1 MRRCQV
7 KLLGERVEGVPLDTV
22 KPNDWNPN
30 RMTGLKYDSLVHNL
44 REGGWVDS
52 EPLLVWRT
60 NNRGKVMNVIIDG
73 EHRWKAA
80 REAGITKG
88 PMVFLDGL
96 TRDRAIAL
104 TISLDNNRGAP
115 NPERLGAAI
124 REVVPTLGDLTGL
137 VLGFAPAEVTRLSEL
152 RPNLEGARPN
162 LVSQNSALRMMPL
175 FMTPE
180 QHETFNAHITKL
192 SKRHNYETVT
202 DAVVACILDKRFD
215 A

>member
-1 MRRCQV
+1 M
-7 KLLGERVEGVPLDTV
+7 KLLGERVEGVHLDTV

-30 RMTGLKYDSLVHNL
+30 RVTGVRWDSLVHNL
-44 REGGWVDS
+44 REFGWVDS

-60 NNRGKVMNVIIDG
+60 NNRGKAMNIIIDG

-80 REAGITKG
+80 QEAGLKAG

-96 TRDRAIAL
+96 TKERAIAL

-115 NPERLGAAI
+115 NQERLGAAI
-124 REVVPTLGDLTGL
+124 REVLPTLGDVTGL
-137 VLGFAPAEVTRLSEL
+137 VLGFAPAEVVRLSEL
-152 RPNLEGARPN
+152 RPNLESNRPR
-162 LVSQNSALRMMPL
+162 VSQNTAMRMMPL

-180 QHETFNAHITKL
+180 QYEVFNANIAKL

-202 DAVVACILDKRFD
+202 DAVIACVLDKRYD
-215 A
+215 E